1 MRRRRP
7 TPVMPGPTKAQRR
20 ELMRKFRSRFPSFRR
35 AVREDARIF
44 CLYRG
49 ERFEF
54 RSRVDLLVQ
63 VVRLSWRS
71 DAFLALL
78 CYRLKATLQVHE
90 VPILPSILHRWAMVL
105 GQVCIGDPVVVAP
118 GLYLP
123 HGAVVI
129 DGIVEI
135 GPGAEVLPRVT
146 IGLRE
151 GNVTGA
157 VIGPRAH
164 IGTGAKVIGP
174 VRIGADA
181 QVGANAVVVKDV
193 PAGATVAGVP
203 ARVLVR

>member
-1 MRRRRP
+1 
-7 TPVMPGPTKAQRR
+7 MPGPTKAQRR
-20 ELMRKFRSRFPSFRR
+20 ELMRKFRSRFPSYRR

-135 GPGAEVLPRVT
+135 GPGVEVRPWVT
-146 IGLRE
+146 IGLKE
-151 GNVTGA
+151 GNVNGA

>member
-1 MRRRRP
+1 MR
-7 TPVMPGPTKAQRR
+7 
-20 ELMRKFRSRFPSFRR
+20 EFRGRFPSFRR
-35 AVREDARIF
+35 AVREDARVF
-44 CLYRG
+44 CLFRG
-49 ERFEF
+49 ERHEF
-54 RSRVDLLVQ
+54 RSRADVVLQ

-78 CYRLKATLQVHE
+78 CYRLKATLQVHD
-90 VPILPSILHRWAMVL
+90 VPILPSILHRAAMMI

-135 GPGAEVLPRVT
+135 GPGAEVRPWVT
-146 IGLRE
+146 IGLKE
-151 GNVTGA
+151 GNVHGA

-164 IGTGAKVIGP
+164 IGTGAKIIGP
-174 VRIGADA
+174 VKIGADA
-181 QVGANAVVVKDV
+181 RIGANAVVVKDV
-193 PAGATVAGVP
+193 AAGTTVAGVP

>member
-1 MRRRRP
+1 
-7 TPVMPGPTKAQRR
+7 MPGPTKAQRR

-135 GPGAEVLPRVT
+135 GPGVEVRPWVT
-146 IGLRE
+146 IGLKE
-151 GNVTGA
+151 GNVNGA

>member
-1 MRRRRP
+1 
-7 TPVMPGPTKAQRR
+7 
-20 ELMRKFRSRFPSFRR
+20 MRKFRHRFPSFRR

-54 RSRVDLLVQ
+54 RSRIDLVVQ
-63 VVRLSWRS
+63 VLRLSWRS

-90 VPILPSILHRWAMVL
+90 VPVLPALLHRAAMVF
-105 GQVCIGDPVVVAP
+105 GQVCIGDPVIVAP

-135 GPGAEVLPRVT
+135 GPAVEVRPWVT
-146 IGLRE
+146 IGLKE

-164 IGTGAKVIGP
+164 IGTGAKIIGP

>member
-1 MRRRRP
+1 
-7 TPVMPGPTKAQRR
+7 MPGPTKAQRR

-135 GPGAEVLPRVT
+135 GPGVEVRPWVT
-146 IGLRE
+146 IGLKE
-151 GNVTGA
+151 GNVNGA

-203 ARVLVR
+203 ALVLVR

>member
-1 MRRRRP
+1 MRRRKP
-7 TPVMPGPTKAQRR
+7 TPSTPGPTKAQRR
-20 ELMRKFRSRFPSFRR
+20 DLMRKFRRRFPSFRR

-49 ERFEF
+49 ERYEF
-54 RSRVDLLVQ
+54 RSRADLVLQ
-63 VVRLSWRS
+63 VLRLCWKS

-90 VPILPSILHRWAMVL
+90 IPIIPSILHRMAMMI
-105 GQVCIGDPVVVAP
+105 GQVCIGDPVIVAP

-135 GPGAEVLPRVT
+135 GPHVEVRPWVT
-146 IGLRE
+146 IGLKE
-151 GNVTGA
+151 GVVHGA

-164 IGTGAKVIGP
+164 IGTGAKIIGP
-174 VRIGADA
+174 VKIGADA
-181 QVGANAVVVKDV
+181 QIGANAVVVTDV
-193 PAGATVAGVP
+193 AEKTTVVGVP
-203 ARVLVR
+203 ARPLAR

>member
-1 MRRRRP
+1 
-7 TPVMPGPTKAQRR
+7 MPGPTKAQRR

-135 GPGAEVLPRVT
+135 GPGVEVRPWVT
-146 IGLRE
+146 IGLKE
-151 GNVTGA
+151 CNVNGA